1 MSEIK
6 DTNELLEIVKTVSE
20 MIRGEKRN
28 SLRIECMNSLGV
40 YGTHIKVDSKF
51 SKWVNG
57 LTHGSMEVP
66 ASQVYEVRTT
76 GFSPYPQTIKG
87 NITRSNGKLIID
99 LKPALKFDLFSIE
112 IFYRMDDEFLKGLVR
127 ARSSPEP
134 LSDQV
139 KYELSAQ
146 LRNPEGLQ
154 LGFSEVEI
162 EEFPISARVH
172 IADRINMSVPDYVK
186 DLLKIETDLLNERNP
201 HAGMRVLELQRKKT
215 QLLRRLGK
223 ASLTDK
229 IKDLSLVLTPSHFI
243 NYVKTLEDFKLHQ
256 CERGTEFFH
265 ALGML
270 QLPKSM
276 NVISR
281 TDLNLKKPAAK
292 GTMIYN
298 SKKFD
303 EEIADLFK

>member
-1 MSEIK
+1 MSEIQ
-6 DTNELLEIVKTVSE
+6 DTKELLRIIKTVSE
-20 MIRGEKRN
+20 MIRGEKKN
-28 SLRIECMNSLGV
+28 SLRIECMNGLGI
-40 YGTHIKVDSKF
+40 YGTHIKVDTKF

-66 ASQVYEVRTT
+66 ESQVYEVRTI

-87 NITRSNGKLIID
+87 NITRSDGKLLID

-112 IFYRMDDEFLKGLVR
+112 ISYRMDDEFLKGLVR

-134 LSDQV
+134 LSDQI

-146 LRNPEGLQ
+146 LRNPEGLE
-154 LGFSEVEI
+154 LGFSEVDI
-162 EEFPISARVH
+162 EEFPVSARVH
-172 IADRINMSVPDYVK
+172 IADRINMNVPEYVK
-186 DLLKIETDLLNERNP
+186 ELLKIETDLLGERNP
-201 HAGMRVLELQRKKT
+201 HAGVRVVDLQRRKT

-223 ASLTDK
+223 VSLNDK
-229 IKDLSLVLTPSHFI
+229 IKDLSLILTPSHFT
-243 NYVKTLEDFKLHQ
+243 NYVKTIEDFKFHQ

-292 GTMIYN
+292 GTMIYE

>member
-1 MSEIK
+1 MSKIQ
-6 DTNELLEIVKTVSE
+6 DTTELLGIIKTVSE
-20 MIRGEKRN
+20 LIRGEKKN
-28 SLRIECMNSLGV
+28 SLRIECMNGLGV

-87 NITRSNGKLIID
+87 NITKYDEKLIID

-112 IFYRMDDEFLKGLVR
+112 ISYRMDDEFLKGLVR

-134 LSDQV
+134 LRDQV
-139 KYELSAQ
+139 RYELSAQ
-146 LRNPEGLQ
+146 LRNLEGLE
-154 LGFSEVEI
+154 LGFSEVDI
-162 EEFPISARVH
+162 EEFPVSARVH
-172 IADRINMSVPDYVK
+172 IADRINMNVPKYVK
-186 DLLKIETDLLNERNP
+186 ELLKIETEILDERNP
-201 HAGMRVLELQRKKT
+201 HAGMKVVELQRKKT

-223 ASLTDK
+223 ASLADK

-243 NYVKTLEDFKLHQ
+243 NYVKTIEDFKLHH
-256 CERGTEFFH
+256 CERGTEFFR

-292 GTMIYN
+292 GTMIYE
-298 SKKFD
+298 SRKFD
-303 EEIADLFK
+303 EEIAYMFK